1 MDAVPSGCVVVGVDG
16 SAQGDEALRWA
27 AEQAVLEERPLVV
40 LHAAD
45 VGTALAAAWAGSPG
59 ADYGA
64 VRQEVE
70 AAGRA
75 LVDGA
80 ARAARDLAPGVRL
93 QTAVGPLEAR
103 QALLAASTRASLL
116 VIGSRGRGPLRSLV
130 LGSVSAAVARHA
142 QCAVVV
148 LRPRPGGDACTPW
161 SGVTVGATG
170 DVAGPEA
177 VERAFRH
184 ATARRLPLTVLHP
197 TGSAGATADPGVA
210 ASLEAAARR
219 WPVVAVQHR
228 EVGTDLVAA
237 LAAATATS
245 NVVVLSG
252 PQHADPGA
260 GSGAG
265 SGTGGAGSG
274 AGSGTG
280 GAGHR
285 RRLHRSA
292 AALGVLEHASGPVC
306 VVPER

>member
-1 MDAVPSGCVVVGVDG
+1 MDAVPRGCVVVGVDG

-64 VRQEVE
+64 VRREVE

-80 ARAARDLAPGVRL
+80 ARAARDLSPGVAVR
-93 QTAVGPLEAR
+93 TAVGPLEAR

-161 SGVTVGATG
+161 SGVTLGASA
-170 DVAGPEA
+170 DVAGAEA

-197 TGSAGATADPGVA
+197 TGSAGSATDPGVA
-210 ASLEAAARR
+210 ASLAGAAER
-219 WPVVAVQHR
+219 WPAVAVQHR
-228 EVGTDLVAA
+228 EVGSDLAGA
-237 LAAATATS
+237 LAGATASS
-245 NVVVLSG
+245 NLVVLSG
-252 PQHADPGA
+252 PHHVAGERPAGA
-260 GSGAG
+260 
-265 SGTGGAGSG
+265 GGAG
-274 AGSGTG
+274 
-280 GAGHR
+280 GHR

-292 AALGVLEHASGPVC
+292 VALAVLEHASGPVC
-306 VVPER
+306 VVPEQRGR